1 MKVYYKEFLNDLQ
14 IKDVNEGHKLS
25 EIVKEHCHCNPKYVE
40 AFIHHNDKLHLIR
53 QKHWSKIRPR
63 KDVYL
68 QALPL
73 GSGDIEDPDYQ
84 QARSSSHR
92 IYFQNALA
100 GASAG
105 GLAGLPGG
113 PIGVAIGA
121 VVGLIASLPVS
132 DAQIRADVIPKL
144 RKDLKIKANSFERE
158 LYLANAALR
167 IPDITS
173 PQSRTMERDLVRNT
187 VAPGSP
193 VPEIFGSIRVKP
205 NALGPLRKV
214 RERKLNELY
223 RTYFYETS
231 FSLGLGQLYCFDF
244 DMGGLGDPRDFFDW
258 GPTRYTLNEGVPRES
273 TLNNLRQDLTLEE
286 TTQNLITPNSEGEL
300 PRNMAF
306 DKAWTL
312 NFDDRVDVSNITIDL
327 ALSLEPDI
335 ENRGSASSWKDF
347 YYPRESGFYIT
358 RDEAE
363 EAAATLA
370 ETYSASLIS
379 VEEDNNL
386 FYVRRGQGVPIY
398 EVKVTGRELI
408 NAGTHD
414 LPIKSQV
421 LRQLN
426 TITVN
431 GTLNPNLDER
441 FVVDVSGREESSSD
455 KWYVYGDTLVFHSSN
470 TDRNEIRFYDA
481 DNLPQVDNALTF
493 SANDENLP
501 WLPDTS
507 RRSGALRLDDVGN
520 LEIDNQTGFIVGNYY
535 YFQPKDEHQD
545 VYTAAGRIR
554 PDLVRYNISTKTLD
568 ENYNGNFDGERNYGF
583 AIPTNQQNGFLAF
596 RNTIFKYDL
605 SNIDNGNIPAPT
617 EFTVDYTD
625 AIDTLKDTDTFS
637 VEDEFNGYIDGNIF
651 RFPVKRFSIL
661 DDDTNRQDW
670 YLCGFNITTN
680 QLLPNET
687 YFIRTASNLDNLKFI
702 RKVSN
707 SVIFYYTNRSRQR
720 SREVVVVTGIAVN
733 LSGTREV
740 VVRENP
746 QITVRG
752 ITFIDPEAYGFKNIA
767 EVEPPHHQSD
777 IRGMSNFLLYF
788 DPTEKEYEF
797 ELSISTVDGFLDTP
811 TGKYMAGRENDIRL
825 VFNGTPI
832 IINEDSADKVNVQI
846 ENDRISIFV
855 FHSGNIPVMFEALAS
870 VFGKLPQGIRTEPI
884 EWDLRILNRSVLIFN
899 EEDQDEYGINIT
911 NPTEIDVN
919 EQVSYTYLSLEL
931 LERAV
936 GTRSGLI
943 PLSLRLNTSA
953 FSTGNS
959 ITDLTIRRVFA
970 DGIQKLKSGDAR
982 IITYPSIFR
991 FNNGVGIAPFDT
1003 EAVLRFRQEIDV
1015 PQPPKTPGPND
1026 YPPFPREPRV
1036 EYHSVPIG
1044 NRNEDDNVDVPT
1056 VESVRELA
1064 EYTFNVNVWSDNVQY
1079 IQELFNDHVAD
1090 YQKTIQEF
1098 NEDFTEF
1105 TSSYSDFTMEV
1116 ERSFPDPLG
1125 DPLDVEYIYTENP
1138 ATICLHILNVYL
1150 ERSDLDLELSDFVD
1164 LASFNEWANFCET
1177 YLLSFNGSFDFDTT
1191 VFKAV
1196 ETIASVG
1203 RARVVNDEGKL
1214 RVIFMQQK
1222 SVPTQYFHS
1231 RNILSFTTTYKKKQ
1245 PPHAISFE
1253 YQNFARRYKQDQLV
1267 LYYDGY
1273 TEETAKDIQTLDG
1286 FGIVFE
1292 DQAAEQALLYYN
1304 ALNSDE
1310 EGLDLVVSVEA
1321 LVSKVGDL
1329 VGVNLEELEKSQFTA
1344 TYDKPY
1350 LSDNGNAVLGVFMTE
1365 DTVIDLES
1373 GKDYGITILKTNGQL
1388 LGPYSVTDI
1397 AKRQPTTQNEL
1408 LTREH
1413 DNIQTRGG
1421 DDLFHRGELQYVF
1434 LFENEINV
1442 INFNNLNIEQNDV
1455 IMFGEISSTTKTYY
1469 IGSTQLND
1477 DLSVS
1482 IGLIPNQDG
1491 IFLA

>member
-14 IKDVNEGHKLS
+14 IKDVNEGPRLS
-25 EIVKEHCHCNPKYVE
+25 EIIKENCHCNPRYIE
-40 AFIHHNDKLHLIR
+40 AFIHHKDKFHLIK
-53 QKHWSKIRPR
+53 QKHWDKIRPR

-73 GSGDIEDPDYQ
+73 GGSIEDPDLER
-84 QARSSSHR
+84 ADSEALR
-92 IYFQNALA
+92 IYFKNALA
-100 GASAG
+100 GAVAG
-105 GLAGLPGG
+105 GLAGVKGG
-113 PIGVAIGA
+113 PLGIIGGALIG
-121 VVGLIASLPVS
+121 ITASTPASHFEV
-132 DAQIRADVIPKL
+132 QGQVIPKL
-144 RKDLKIKANSFERE
+144 RRDLKLKANKFERE

-167 IPDITS
+167 IPDVTS
-173 PQSRTMERDLVRNT
+173 PQSRTMERDLVRNA

-193 VPEIFGSIRVKP
+193 VPEIFGSLRVKP

-231 FSLGLGQLYCFDF
+231 FSLGIGQLYCFDF

-258 GPTRYTLNEGVPRES
+258 GPTRYTLNEGVPRQS
-273 TLNNLRQDLTLEE
+273 TLNNLRQDLKLED

-347 YYPRESGFYIT
+347 YYPRESGFYST

-398 EVKVTGRELI
+398 EVKVTGNELI

-431 GTLNPNLDER
+431 GVRNESLDER
-441 FVVDVSGREESSSD
+441 FTISLTDREESSGD
-455 KWYVYGDTLVFHSSN
+455 NFYVYGDTLVFNSYRTS
-470 TDRNEIRFYDA
+470 RNEIRFYDVEDLPTLNHSVSFDA
-481 DNLPQVDNALTF
+481 DVQDY
-493 SANDENLP
+493 P
-501 WLPDTS
+501 WIPDQKGNS
-507 RRSGALRLDDVGN
+507 IVRRIDGQGN
-520 LEIDNQTGFIVGNYY
+520 LQLDRQTGFIIGNYY
-535 YFQPKDEHQD
+535 YFEPNDEGQD
-545 VYTAAGRIR
+545 AYDATGRTK
-554 PDLVRYNISTKTLD
+554 PDLVRYNINTQALD
-568 ENYNGNFDGERNYGF
+568 DNYAGIFAGEHDYAF
-583 AIPTNQQNGFLAF
+583 AITTNRASGFIAKQNAV
-596 RNTIFKYDL
+596 FKYNL
-605 SNIDNGNIPAPT
+605 SNVSSGNIPAPT
-617 EFTVDYTD
+617 QFAVDYSS
-625 AIDTLKDTDTFS
+625 AVDTLKDTDTFT

-651 RFPVKRFSIL
+651 RFPVKRFSTL
-661 DDDTNRQDW
+661 EDDTVRQDW
-670 YLCGFNITTN
+670 YLCGFDITTN
-680 QLLPNET
+680 ALLPDET

-702 RKVSN
+702 RQVSN

-720 SREVVVVTGIAVN
+720 SRDNVIFTGAGVT

-746 QITVRG
+746 QITVSG
-752 ITFIDPEAYGFKNIA
+752 VTFTDPEAYGFKSIA
-767 EVEPPHHQSD
+767 TVEAPHHESD
-777 IRGMSNFLLYF
+777 IRGLSNFILYF
-788 DPTEKEYEF
+788 DPNEKEYEL
-797 ELSISTVDGFLDTP
+797 ELSINTVDGFLDTP
-811 TGKYMAGRENDIRL
+811 TGRYMAGRENDIRL

-832 IINEDSADKVNVQI
+832 IISQDSADKVNVQI
-846 ENDRISIFV
+846 ENDRISIFI
-855 FHSGNIPVMFEALAS
+855 FHQGVDNPLFNALAT
-870 VFGKLPQGIRTEPI
+870 VFTRLPQGIRTEPI

-899 EEDQDEYGINIT
+899 EGDEDEYGINIT

-919 EQVSYTYLSLEL
+919 QQVSYTYLSLEA

-936 GTRSGLI
+936 GSRSGLI

-959 ITDLTIRRVFA
+959 ITDLTIRRVFS

-982 IITYPSIFR
+982 IITYPSLFR

-1015 PQPPKTPGPND
+1015 PQPPKPPNPSD

-1036 EYHSVPIG
+1036 EYH
-1044 NRNEDDNVDVPT
+1044 DVPVGPDDE
-1056 VESVRELA
+1056 VEVPTLDSVQDLA
-1064 EYTFNVNVWSDNVQY
+1064 IYTYNVNVWSDNVQF
-1079 IQELFNDHVAD
+1079 IQEGFNDHVAD
-1090 YQKTIQEF
+1090 YQKIIQEF

-1105 TSSYSDFTMEV
+1105 TSSYADFTTDV

-1150 ERSDLDLELSDFVD
+1150 ERSDLDLELSEFVD

-1177 YLLSFNGSFDFDTT
+1177 YFLSFNGSFDFDTT
-1191 VFKAV
+1191 VFKAI

-1231 RNILSFTTTYKKKQ
+1231 KNIFSFTTTFKKKQ

-1253 YQNFARRYKQDQLV
+1253 YQNFARRYKKDQLI

-1273 TEETAKDIQTLDG
+1273 NEETAKDIQTLDG
-1286 FGIVFE
+1286 FGVVFE

-1310 EGLDLVVSVEA
+1310 EGLDLLVSIEA

-1397 AKRQPTTQNEL
+1397 VKRQPTTQNEL

-1421 DDLFHRGELQYVF
+1421 DDLFHRGEFQYAF

-1455 IMFGEISSTTKTYY
+1455 IMFGEINSTNKTYY
-1469 IGSTQLND
+1469 IGSVQLND
-1477 DLSVS
+1477 DLSVNL
-1482 IGLIPNQDG
+1482 GLIPNNEG

>member
-14 IKDVNEGHKLS
+14 IKDVNEGPKLS

-40 AFIHHNDKLHLIR
+40 AFIHHDDKFHLIK
-53 QKHWSKIRPR
+53 QKHWSKVRPR

-73 GSGDIEDPDYQ
+73 GLGPSSVEDEDYQ
-84 QARSSSHR
+84 RALSSSRR
-92 IYFQNALA
+92 IYFQNALS
-100 GASAG
+100 GAVAG
-105 GLAGLPGG
+105 GLAGVKGG
-113 PIGVAIGA
+113 PFGIAIGA
-121 VVGLIASLPVS
+121 IVGIGLSVPVS
-132 DAQIRADVIPKL
+132 NAQVNSDVVPQL
-144 RKDLKIKANSFERE
+144 RRDLKLKGNSFRRK

-167 IPDITS
+167 IPDVTS
-173 PQSRTMERDLVRNT
+173 PESRTMERDLVRNA
-187 VAPGSP
+187 VAPGAP
-193 VPEIFGSIRVKP
+193 VPEIFGSLRVKP

-231 FSLGLGQLYCFDF
+231 FSLGLGQLYAFDF

-258 GPTRYTLNEGVPRES
+258 GPTRYTLNEGIPRES

-300 PRNMAF
+300 PRSMAF

-386 FYVRRGQGVPIY
+386 FYIRRGQGVPIY

-431 GTLNPNLDER
+431 GTLNPSLDER
-441 FVVDVSGREESSSD
+441 FTFSLTEGESNTRD
-455 KWYVYGDTLVFHSSN
+455 NWYVYGNRLVYHSSR
-470 TDRNEIRFYDA
+470 TDRNAIRFYDV
-481 DNLPQVDNALTF
+481 DNLPDLDFEQRFFPNEVD
-493 SANDENLP
+493 DLP
-501 WLPDTS
+501 WIADRS
-507 RRSGALRLDDVGN
+507 RRSGDLRLDDSGS
-520 LEIDNQTGFIVGNYY
+520 LEIDRQTGFIIGNNYY
-535 YFQPKDEHQD
+535 FEPNDEGQD
-545 VYTAAGRIR
+545 EYDAEGRTR
-554 PDLVRYNISTKTLD
+554 PDFVKYNLITQTLD
-568 ENYNGNFDGERNYGF
+568 ANYVGTFGGEHNYGF
-583 AIPTNQQNGFLAF
+583 AITPGNANGFVADG
-596 RNTIFKYDL
+596 NTIFKYNL
-605 SNIDNGNIPAPT
+605 SNINSGNIPAPT
-617 EFTVDYTD
+617 QFTVDYTLV
-625 AIDTLKDTDTFS
+625 IDTFKNTDTFA

-651 RFPVKRFSIL
+651 RFPVKRSSIL
-661 DDDTNRQDW
+661 DDESVRTDW

-680 QLLPNET
+680 QLLPDET
-687 YFIRTASNLDNLKFI
+687 YFIRTASNRDNLRFI

-707 SVIFYYTNRSRQR
+707 SVIVYYTNSSRQR
-720 SREVVVVTGIAVN
+720 SNDNLIFTGVGVT

-746 QITVRG
+746 QITVSG
-752 ITFIDPEAYGFKNIA
+752 VTFTDPEAYGFKNIA
-767 EVEPPHHQSD
+767 TVEAPHHQSD
-777 IRGMSNFLLYF
+777 VRGLSNFILYF
-788 DPTEKEYEF
+788 DPTEKEYEL
-797 ELSISTVDGFLDTP
+797 ELSINTVDGFLDTP
-811 TGKYMAGRENDIRL
+811 TGRYMAGRENDIRL

-832 IINEDSADKVNVQI
+832 IINQDSADKVNVQI

-855 FHSGNIPVMFEALAS
+855 FHSGNIPVMFEALAT
-870 VFGKLPQGIRTEPI
+870 VFTRLPQGIRTEPI

-899 EEDQDEYGINIT
+899 EDDQDEYGINIT

-919 EQVSYTYLSLEL
+919 QQVSYTYLSLEA

-936 GTRSGLI
+936 GSRSGLI

-1015 PQPPKTPGPND
+1015 PQPPKPPNPND
-1026 YPPFPREPRV
+1026 YPPFPREPTVRYQV
-1036 EYHSVPIG
+1036 IDLQGEEI
-1044 NRNEDDNVDVPT
+1044 EVPT
-1056 VESVRELA
+1056 ADSIQNLEI
-1064 EYTFNVNVWSDNVQY
+1064 YTYNVNVWSDNVQF
-1079 IQELFNDHVAD
+1079 IQEGFNDHVAD
-1090 YQKTIQEF
+1090 YQKIIQEF

-1105 TSSYSDFTMEV
+1105 TSSYSDFTLDV

-1125 DPLDVEYIYTENP
+1125 DPLDVDYIYTENP

-1150 ERSDLDLELSDFVD
+1150 QRSDLDLELSEFVD

-1177 YLLSFNGSFDFDTT
+1177 YFLSFNGSFDFDTT
-1191 VFKAV
+1191 VFKAI

-1231 RNILSFTTTYKKKQ
+1231 KNILSFTTTFTKKQ

-1253 YQNFARRYKQDQLV
+1253 FQNFARRYKQDQLV
-1267 LYYDGY
+1267 LYYDGH

-1286 FGIVFE
+1286 FGIVFP
-1292 DQAAEQALLYYN
+1292 DQATEQALLYYN

-1310 EGLDLVVSVEA
+1310 EGLDLVVSIEA
-1321 LVSKVGDL
+1321 LVSKIGDL

-1421 DDLFHRGELQYVF
+1421 DDLFHRGEFQYAF

-1455 IMFGEISSTTKTYY
+1455 IMFGEITSTTKTYF